1 MSVTATTDI
10 LNRLFVI
17 HSWSLPV
24 FLAEAYPTWRNQ
36 PTRAAEV
43 LADIVDDQRLIAA
56 GAGRLIV
63 DQDGV
68 VVAGQFPARFST
80 FHDLSC
86 DFLLSQMIGYQ
97 DQTIA
102 AITRLVAQLPP
113 GSPAET
119 LAQEALGM
127 ARAHRDAL
135 GELQGSP
142 AGGRPGHRSDTAAQ

>member
-1 MSVTATTDI
+1 MSITATTDI
-10 LNRLFVI
+10 LNRLFMI

-24 FLAEAYPTWRNQ
+24 FLAESYPTWRNR

-43 LADIVDDQRLIAA
+43 LADIVDDQRAIAA

-63 DQDGV
+63 DQNGV
-68 VVAGQFPARFST
+68 VAASQFPARFSS
-80 FHDLSC
+80 FHDLSY
-86 DFLLSQMIGYQ
+86 DFLLSQLIGYQ
-97 DQTIA
+97 DQTIV

-113 GSPAET
+113 DSPAET

-135 GELQGSP
+135 GELQGAS
-142 AGGRPGHRSDTAAQ
+142 AGGRPGHRPDTATQ